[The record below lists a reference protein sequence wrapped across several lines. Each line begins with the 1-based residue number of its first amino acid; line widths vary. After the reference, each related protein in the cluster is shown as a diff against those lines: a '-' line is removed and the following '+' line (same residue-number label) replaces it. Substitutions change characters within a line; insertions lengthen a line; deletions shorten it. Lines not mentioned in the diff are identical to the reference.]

1 MSSTNNMSAGVD
13 SLARGII
20 GRVFTT
26 DNVLHFIVEVDTAS
40 GMVELNCHENRKT
53 STIHM
58 PLAEVCLRLA

>member
-20 GRVFTT
+20 GRVFTS
-26 DNVLHFIVEVDTAS
+26 DDVLHCIVGVDTAS

>member
-1 MSSTNNMSAGVD
+1 MSSTQNMSAGVD

-26 DNVLHFIVEVDTAS
+26 DNVLHCIVGIDSES
-40 GMVELNCHENRKT
+40 GMVELNCHANRQT
-53 STIHM
+53 STVHL